1 MVNILSRDLWKMYSR
16 KGPFN
21 SYVDKMGVGGQFMFF
36 VHAQGIKIV
45 EGGGGD
51 KKWQNSVHVVVE

>member
-1 MVNILSRDLWKMYSR
+1 MYSR

-45 EGGGGD
+45 EGGKGGT
-51 KKWQNSVHVVVE
+51 KNGKILST